1 MPALSLTT
9 ATRFFVVA
17 TVMPLAKSAQV
28 MAVGFVLYFASS
40 GVPSKDH
47 VMVCPVVKSGVT
59 VYGSFTAVTHID
71 FFPDIA
77 IGTFTAFT
85 AMSMSRELVQLP
97 SSVLL
102 TRSVTVYKAAGVVFG
117 ILMVYV
123 WVVGPVGAG
132 LIVGLTVHE

>member
-9 ATRFFVVA
+9 ATRFLVVA
-17 TVMPLAKSAQV
+17 AVMPLAKSAQV

-59 VYGSFTAVTHID
+59 VYGSFTAVTHIA
-71 FFPDIA
+71 FFPDMA
-77 IGTFTAFT
+77 IGTFT

-97 SSVLL
+97 SIVLL
-102 TRSVTVYKAAGVVFG
+102 TRSVTVYKDAGVVVG
-117 ILMVYV
+117 ILMV
-123 WVVGPVGAG
+123 
-132 LIVGLTVHE
+132 

>member
-1 MPALSLTT
+1 MPALSLIT

-17 TVMPLAKSAQV
+17 AVMPLAKSAQV

-40 GVPSKDH
+40 SVPSKDH

-71 FFPDIA
+71 FFPDMA
-77 IGTFTAFT
+77 IGTFT

-117 ILMVYV
+117 MMMV
-123 WVVGPVGAG
+123 
-132 LIVGLTVHE
+132 